1 MCRMEKSGRK
11 TAFIG
16 VGNIAGAVI
25 GGLTGSKFLSYEDI
39 ILYDTDTSKYS
50 KYANFPVHT
59 ASSITE
65 AVSMADYVF
74 LALKPAH
81 IKGALLSIDLS
92 SVSLSGKVFISVAA
106 SVSTD
111 YICSCLKEKVPVVRV
126 MPNTPM
132 LIGEGAVA
140 ICKNSF
146 VTKKQFE
153 FVCLMF
159 SKLAVVSAM
168 EEEKMNT
175 VIAVNGSSPAYV
187 YLFVKA
193 MLDGAK
199 EQGIPEEA
207 AYPLILQTV
216 IGSVK
221 MLEHT
226 KKTPDELISVVTSP
240 NGTTLAAM
248 EKLYGMGFENVVKA
262 AMQACTDRANEIATE
277 LP

>member
-1 MCRMEKSGRK
+1 MEKNGRK

-25 GGLTGSKFLSYEDI
+25 GGLLGSAFLSHEDI
-39 ILYDTDTSKYS
+39 ILFDTDSSKYQ
-50 KYANFPVHT
+50 KYADSSVHI

-81 IKGALLSIDLS
+81 IKGALTAIELDKINLE
-92 SVSLSGKVFISVAA
+92 GKVFISVAA

-111 YICSCLKEKVPVVRV
+111 YICSCLKREVPVVRV

-146 VTKKQFE
+146 VNKKQFE

-159 SKLAVVSAM
+159 SKLAVISAM
-168 EEEKMNT
+168 DEDKMNT

-226 KKTPDELISVVTSP
+226 KKSPDELISVVTSP

-262 AMQACTDRANEIATE
+262 AMQACTDRAEEIAKE